1 MGCER
6 EQCPAEDAEPDDV
19 EKNADDEHGD
29 GSRDK
34 GCKDRAFHHHH
45 GAALRIVDPV
55 RVWNP
60 LRRGCFAVVPCRGG
74 KGAGPNRVP
83 RWSFRPAPFW
93 SRPDRSSERP
103 ASVAALTRRCCRIS
117 TPGCRA
123 TAARKRRN

>member
-1 MGCER
+1 MGWER

-34 GCKDRAFHHHH
+34 GCKGRAFHRHH

-60 LRRGCFAVVPCRGG
+60 QWSGCFAVVPCRGG
-74 KGAGPNRVP
+74 KGAGPNRAP
-83 RWSFRPAPFW
+83 RWSFQSGSILEP
-93 SRPDRSSERP
+93 
-103 ASVAALTRRCCRIS
+103 
-117 TPGCRA
+117 PGS
-123 TAARKRRN
+123 